1 VNLREPAADG
11 WGSKGRRFKS
21 CQPDSETAGQRPE
34 SPLVGGPAS
43 LVCSSVCSLGTRVGR
58 AQDFLHGLVSSPRL
72 RRSDC
77 HDDAVSEEE
86 LHQRMLAAIG
96 RVAMNSGHASMA
108 LQQLAETVT
117 GTGLLYFILRDA
129 TLGTQLKQVQTL
141 VEHATT
147 NEWIRHPPLDAEV
160 RDLVLDTLR
169 ATKPLVEFRN
179 RVIHDI
185 WAPAPSED
193 HPDGI
198 RAFRATRWG
207 KEFLES
213 TVGTLHQIA
222 ATFFLVAC
230 ALGAAERALADL
242 EKLDPGQPWRTRGE
256 ALRELQGYHGDLASR
271 VTAIRSGGLE
281 GWHWIAS

>member
-1 VNLREPAADG
+1 M
-11 WGSKGRRFKS
+11 
-21 CQPDSETAGQRPE
+21 T
-34 SPLVGGPAS
+34 
-43 LVCSSVCSLGTRVGR
+43 SVT
-58 AQDFLHGLVSSPRL
+58 
-72 RRSDC
+72 
-77 HDDAVSEEE
+77 EED
-86 LHQRMLAAIG
+86 LHQRMLAGIG

-141 VEHATT
+141 VEYATT

-160 RDLVLDTLR
+160 RDLVLDTLK

-185 WAPAPSED
+185 WAPAPTEERS
-193 HPDGI
+193 DGI
-198 RAFRATRWG
+198 GAFRATRWG
-207 KEFLES
+207 KESLQS

-222 ATFFLVAC
+222 AAFFLVAC

-242 EKLDPGQPWRTRGE
+242 KKLDPAQAWRTRAE
-256 ALRELQGYHGDLASR
+256 VLREVQGYHGDLVSR
-271 VTAIRSGGLE
+271 VTVM
-281 GWHWIAS
+281 